1 MPAINSTTFNKQ
13 NSVGFE
19 NPTEPVDLSGE
30 IRLAYAE
37 LNTTTQPVN
46 NGDTINLFTLPK
58 GARIVGLQ
66 AAYGAMGTGATLTIG
81 DSGSANRYLAST
93 SVAAAGR
100 TDDIAL
106 TGLGYILPADTT
118 IVATAGG
125 ANYAANRDLKIAV
138 FYVTH

>member
-1 MPAINSTTFNKQ
+1 MPTINSTTYNKQ
-13 NSVGFE
+13 NSAGFE
-19 NPTEPVDLSGE
+19 NPTEPVDLRGE

-66 AAYGAMGTGATLTIG
+66 ASFGSMGSGATLTVG
-81 DSGSANRYLAST
+81 DAGNASRLLAST
-93 SVAAAGR
+93 NVATEAR
-100 TDDIAL
+100 TDGIAL
-106 TGLGYILPADTT
+106 SGMGYVLPADTI

-125 ANYAANRDLKIAV
+125 ANYAAARDLKIAV
-138 FYVTH
+138 LYVTH

>member
-46 NGDTINLFTLPK
+46 PGDTINLFTLPK

-66 AAYGAMGTGATLTIG
+66 VAHGAMGPGANLTIG
-81 DSGSANRYLAST
+81 DSGSPTRYLAST
-93 SVAAAGR
+93 SVANEGR

-125 ANYAANRDLKIAV
+125 EGFPANRVLKVAF